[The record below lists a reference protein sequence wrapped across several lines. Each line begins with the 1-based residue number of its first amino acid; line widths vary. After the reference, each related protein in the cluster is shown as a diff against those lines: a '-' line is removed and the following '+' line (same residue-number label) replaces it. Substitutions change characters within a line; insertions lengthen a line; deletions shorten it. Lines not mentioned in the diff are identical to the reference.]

1 MAKKKIEI
9 QEPELE
15 VVSIDLEENEDKP
28 VWYRT
33 GVWATVA
40 AIGGIASA
48 ALYGIWKSSKES
60 PEPAVDMFKAPPQ
73 PIVPH
78 VEAEPV
84 TKTIVEEP
92 KVEEPK
98 KEEPKKE
105 APKAAPKA
113 PAKKAAPK
121 APAKKA
127 APAKKTAP
135 AKKAAPA
142 KKSAPA
148 KKAAPATDGKFVG
161 NSDSLVFHTLDCRY
175 GKRISAENKV
185 FLKTKAAATKGGYKP
200 CSYCNP

>member
-15 VVSIDLEENEDKP
+15 VVSIDLEENEGKP
-28 VWYRT
+28 IWYRT
-33 GVWATVA
+33 GIWATVA

-60 PEPAVDMFKAPPQ
+60 PEPAVDMFKAPTQ
-73 PIVPH
+73 PIIPH
-78 VEAEPV
+78 VEAEPVV

-105 APKAAPKA
+105 AP
-113 PAKKAAPK
+113 
-121 APAKKA
+121 
-127 APAKKTAP
+127 
-135 AKKAAPA
+135 
-142 KKSAPA
+142 
-148 KKAAPATDGKFVG
+148 ATDGKFVG
-161 NSDSLVFHTLDCRY
+161 NSDSLVYHTLDCRY
-175 GKRISAENKV
+175 GKRISEQNKV

>member
-15 VVSIDLEENEDKP
+15 VVSIDLEENEGKP
-28 VWYRT
+28 IWYRT
-33 GVWATVA
+33 GIWATVV

-60 PEPAVDMFKAPPQ
+60 PEPAVDMFKAPTQ
-73 PIVPH
+73 PIIPH
-78 VEAEPV
+78 VEAEPVV

-105 APKAAPKA
+105 APKAAPK
-113 PAKKAAPK
+113 K
-121 APAKKA
+121 
-127 APAKKTAP
+127 
-135 AKKAAPA
+135 
-142 KKSAPA
+142 APA

-161 NSDSLVFHTLDCRY
+161 NSDSLVYHTLDCRY
-175 GKRISAENKV
+175 GKRISEQNKV

>member
-15 VVSIDLEENEDKP
+15 VVNIDLEENEGKP
-28 VWYRT
+28 IWYRT
-33 GVWATVA
+33 GIWATIA

-60 PEPAVDMFKAPPQ
+60 PEPAVDMFKAPTQ
-73 PIVPH
+73 PIIPH
-78 VEAEPV
+78 VEAEPVV

-105 APKAAPKA
+105 APKAAPK
-113 PAKKAAPK
+113 K
-121 APAKKA
+121 
-127 APAKKTAP
+127 
-135 AKKAAPA
+135 
-142 KKSAPA
+142 APA

-161 NSDSLVFHTLDCRY
+161 NSDSLVYHTLDCRY
-175 GKRISAENKV
+175 GKRISEQNKV

>member
-15 VVSIDLEENEDKP
+15 VVSIDLEEKEDRP
-28 VWYRT
+28 IWYRT
-33 GVWATVA
+33 GIWATVA

-60 PEPAVDMFKAPPQ
+60 PEPAVDMFKAPTQ
-73 PIVPH
+73 PIIPH
-78 VEAEPV
+78 VEAEPVV

-113 PAKKAAPK
+113 ALKK
-121 APAKKA
+121 
-127 APAKKTAP
+127 
-135 AKKAAPA
+135 
-142 KKSAPA
+142 APA

-161 NSDSLVFHTLDCRY
+161 NSDSLVYHTLDCRY
-175 GKRISAENKV
+175 GKRISEQNKV

>member
-15 VVSIDLEENEDKP
+15 VVSIDLEENEGKP
-28 VWYRT
+28 IWYRT
-33 GVWATVA
+33 GIWATVA

-60 PEPAVDMFKAPPQ
+60 PEPAVDMFKAPTQ
-73 PIVPH
+73 PIIPH

-105 APKAAPKA
+105 APKAAPK
-113 PAKKAAPK
+113 K
-121 APAKKA
+121 
-127 APAKKTAP
+127 
-135 AKKAAPA
+135 
-142 KKSAPA
+142 APA

-161 NSDSLVFHTLDCRY
+161 NSDSLVYHTLDCRY
-175 GKRISAENKV
+175 GKRISEQNKV

>member
-15 VVSIDLEENEDKP
+15 VVSIDLEENEGKP
-28 VWYRT
+28 IWYRT
-33 GVWATVA
+33 GIWATVA

-60 PEPAVDMFKAPPQ
+60 QEPAVDMFKAPTQ
-73 PIVPH
+73 PIIPH

-105 APKAAPKA
+105 APKAAPK
-113 PAKKAAPK
+113 K
-121 APAKKA
+121 
-127 APAKKTAP
+127 
-135 AKKAAPA
+135 
-142 KKSAPA
+142 APA

-161 NSDSLVFHTLDCRY
+161 NSDSLVYHTLDCRY
-175 GKRISAENKV
+175 
-185 FLKTKAAATKGGYKP
+185 
-200 CSYCNP
+200 

>member
-15 VVSIDLEENEDKP
+15 VVSIDLEENEGKP
-28 VWYRT
+28 IWYRT
-33 GVWATVA
+33 GIWATVA

-60 PEPAVDMFKAPPQ
+60 PEPAVDMFKAPTQ
-73 PIVPH
+73 PIIPH
-78 VEAEPV
+78 VEAEPVV

-105 APKAAPKA
+105 APKAAPK
-113 PAKKAAPK
+113 
-121 APAKKA
+121 
-127 APAKKTAP
+127 
-135 AKKAAPA
+135 
-142 KKSAPA
+142 
-148 KKAAPATDGKFVG
+148 KAAPATDGKFVG
-161 NSDSLVFHTLDCRY
+161 NSDSLVYHTLDCRY
-175 GKRISAENKV
+175 GKRISEQNKV

>member
-15 VVSIDLEENEDKP
+15 VVSIDLEENEGKP
-28 VWYRT
+28 IWYRT
-33 GVWATVA
+33 GIWATVV

-60 PEPAVDMFKAPPQ
+60 PEPAVDMFKAPTQ
-73 PIVPH
+73 PIIPH
-78 VEAEPV
+78 VEAEPVV

-105 APKAAPKA
+105 APKAAPK
-113 PAKKAAPK
+113 K
-121 APAKKA
+121 APAKKE
-127 APAKKTAP
+127 
-135 AKKAAPA
+135 
-142 KKSAPA
+142 
-148 KKAAPATDGKFVG
+148 APATDGKFVG
-161 NSDSLVFHTLDCRY
+161 NSDSLVYHTLDCRY
-175 GKRISAENKV
+175 GKRISEQNKV

>member
-15 VVSIDLEENEDKP
+15 VVSIDLEENEGKP
-28 VWYRT
+28 IWYRT
-33 GVWATVA
+33 GIWATVV

-60 PEPAVDMFKAPPQ
+60 PEPAVDMFKAPTQ
-73 PIVPH
+73 PIIPH
-78 VEAEPV
+78 VEAEPVV

-105 APKAAPKA
+105 AP
-113 PAKKAAPK
+113 
-121 APAKKA
+121 
-127 APAKKTAP
+127 
-135 AKKAAPA
+135 
-142 KKSAPA
+142 
-148 KKAAPATDGKFVG
+148 ATDGKFVG
-161 NSDSLVFHTLDCRY
+161 NSDSLVYHTLDCRY
-175 GKRISAENKV
+175 GKRISEQNKV

>member
-15 VVSIDLEENEDKP
+15 VVSIDLEENEGKP
-28 VWYRT
+28 IWYRT
-33 GVWATVA
+33 GIWATVA

-60 PEPAVDMFKAPPQ
+60 PEPAVDMFKAPTQ
-73 PIVPH
+73 PIIPH
-78 VEAEPV
+78 VEAEPVV

-105 APKAAPKA
+105 APKAAPK
-113 PAKKAAPK
+113 K
-121 APAKKA
+121 
-127 APAKKTAP
+127 
-135 AKKAAPA
+135 
-142 KKSAPA
+142 APA

-161 NSDSLVFHTLDCRY
+161 NSDSLVYHTLDCRY
-175 GKRISAENKV
+175 GKRISEQNKV

>member
-15 VVSIDLEENEDKP
+15 VVSIDLEENEGKP
-28 VWYRT
+28 IWYRT
-33 GVWATVA
+33 GIWATVA

-60 PEPAVDMFKAPPQ
+60 PEPAVDMFKAPTQ
-73 PIVPH
+73 PIIPH
-78 VEAEPV
+78 VEAEPVV

-105 APKAAPKA
+105 APKAAPK
-113 PAKKAAPK
+113 K

-127 APAKKTAP
+127 APAA
-135 AKKAAPA
+135 
-142 KKSAPA
+142 
-148 KKAAPATDGKFVG
+148 DGKFVG
-161 NSDSLVFHTLDCRY
+161 NSDSLVYHTLDCRY
-175 GKRISAENKV
+175 GKRISEQNKV

>member
-15 VVSIDLEENEDKP
+15 VVSIDLEETEDRP
-28 VWYRT
+28 IWYRT
-33 GVWATVA
+33 GIWATVA

-60 PEPAVDMFKAPPQ
+60 PEPAVDMFKAPTQ
-73 PIVPH
+73 PIIPH
-78 VEAEPV
+78 VEAEPVV

-105 APKAAPKA
+105 APKAAPK
-113 PAKKAAPK
+113 K

-127 APAKKTAP
+127 APAR
-135 AKKAAPA
+135 
-142 KKSAPA
+142 
-148 KKAAPATDGKFVG
+148 KAAPATDGKFVG
-161 NSDSLVFHTLDCRY
+161 NSDSLVYHTLDCRY
-175 GKRISAENKV
+175 GKRISEQNKV

>member
-1 MAKKKIEI
+1 MAKRKIEI

-15 VVSIDLEENEDKP
+15 VVSIDLEENEGKP
-28 VWYRT
+28 IWYRT
-33 GVWATVA
+33 GIWATVA

-60 PEPAVDMFKAPPQ
+60 PEPAVDMFKAPTQ
-73 PIVPH
+73 PIIPH
-78 VEAEPV
+78 VEAEPVV

-105 APKAAPKA
+105 APKAAPK
-113 PAKKAAPK
+113 K
-121 APAKKA
+121 
-127 APAKKTAP
+127 
-135 AKKAAPA
+135 
-142 KKSAPA
+142 APA

-161 NSDSLVFHTLDCRY
+161 NSDSLVYHTLDCRY
-175 GKRISAENKV
+175 GKRISEQNKV

>member
-15 VVSIDLEENEDKP
+15 VVSIDLEENEGKP
-28 VWYRT
+28 IWYRT
-33 GVWATVA
+33 GIWATVA

-60 PEPAVDMFKAPPQ
+60 PEPAVDMFKAPTQ
-73 PIVPH
+73 PIIPH

-84 TKTIVEEP
+84 VTKTIVEEA

-105 APKAAPKA
+105 APKAAPK
-113 PAKKAAPK
+113 K
-121 APAKKA
+121 
-127 APAKKTAP
+127 
-135 AKKAAPA
+135 
-142 KKSAPA
+142 APA

-161 NSDSLVFHTLDCRY
+161 NSDSLVYHTLDCRY
-175 GKRISAENKV
+175 GKRISEQNKV

>member
-1 MAKKKIEI
+1 MTFYE
-9 QEPELE
+9 ELE
-15 VVSIDLEENEDKP
+15 WRGLIKDVSSPDLREKLNAGGLKFYIGTDPTGDSLHIGHYIPVMVMTHLQRAGHKP
-28 VWYRT
+28 IALV
-33 GVWATVA
+33 G
-40 AIGGIASA
+40 GGIASA

-60 PEPAVDMFKAPPQ
+60 PEPAVDMFKAPTQ
-73 PIVPH
+73 PIISH

-105 APKAAPKA
+105 APKAAPK
-113 PAKKAAPK
+113 K
-121 APAKKA
+121 
-127 APAKKTAP
+127 
-135 AKKAAPA
+135 
-142 KKSAPA
+142 APA

-161 NSDSLVFHTLDCRY
+161 NSDSLVYHTLDCRY
-175 GKRISAENKV
+175 GKRISEQNKV

>member
-15 VVSIDLEENEDKP
+15 VVSIDLEENEGKP
-28 VWYRT
+28 IWYRT
-33 GVWATVA
+33 GIWATIA

-60 PEPAVDMFKAPPQ
+60 PEPAVDMFKAPTQ
-73 PIVPH
+73 PIIPH

-105 APKAAPKA
+105 APKAAPK
-113 PAKKAAPK
+113 K
-121 APAKKA
+121 
-127 APAKKTAP
+127 
-135 AKKAAPA
+135 
-142 KKSAPA
+142 APA

-161 NSDSLVFHTLDCRY
+161 NSDSLVYHTLDCRY
-175 GKRISAENKV
+175 GKRISEQNKV

>member
-15 VVSIDLEENEDKP
+15 VVSIDLEENEGKP
-28 VWYRT
+28 IWYRT
-33 GVWATVA
+33 GIWATVA

-60 PEPAVDMFKAPPQ
+60 PEPAVDMFKAPTQ
-73 PIVPH
+73 PIIPH
-78 VEAEPV
+78 VGAEPVV

-105 APKAAPKA
+105 APKAAPK
-113 PAKKAAPK
+113 K
-121 APAKKA
+121 
-127 APAKKTAP
+127 
-135 AKKAAPA
+135 
-142 KKSAPA
+142 APA

-161 NSDSLVFHTLDCRY
+161 NSDSLVYHTLDCRY
-175 GKRISAENKV
+175 GKRISEQNKV